1 MKDKKMVFDQEEQAI
16 LDSFEAGEWRSV
28 PDLEHQKEIAME
40 AAENFFKKDARINIR
55 ISSNDLKNLKEKAAF
70 EGMPYQTLV
79 ASVLHK
85 YACGH
90 L

>member
-1 MKDKKMVFDQEEQAI
+1 MKNKKMVFDQEEQDI
-16 LDSFEAGEWRSV
+16 VDSFEAGEWRSV
-28 PDLEHQKEIAME
+28 KDLEHQKMLAVE

-79 ASVLHK
+79 ASILHK

>member
-1 MKDKKMVFDQEEQAI
+1 MSNKKLILDQEEKTL
-16 LDSFEAGEWRSV
+16 LDSFEAGEWESV
-28 PDLEHQKEIAME
+28 DDLPKQKMIAIE
-40 AAENFFKKDARINIR
+40 AAQNFFKKDARINIR
-55 ISSNDLKNLKEKAAF
+55 ISSNDLKYLKEKAAF

-79 ASVLHK
+79 ASILHK

>member
-1 MKDKKMVFDQEEQAI
+1 MSNKKLILDQEEKI
-16 LDSFEAGEWRSV
+16 LLDSFESGEWKSV
-28 PDLEHQKEIAME
+28 DDLPKQKMIAIE
-40 AAENFFKKDARINIR
+40 AAQNFFKKDARINIR
-55 ISSNDLKNLKEKAAF
+55 ISSNDLKYLKEKAAF

-79 ASVLHK
+79 ASILHK